1 MVAPDT
7 TCHVRHHPDR
17 KMGKLRDFQLQ
28 LAIDSEVKP
37 VTQKLRRLPFSLQP
51 AVEAKLEELLEQDI
65 IEKVTGPTPWV
76 SHVVCIPKK
85 DNQVRLCV
93 DMRQANKAIVKEPYP
108 MPTIDYLLQEMR
120 GAVVFSKLDLSQSFQ
135 QIELYPNSW
144 DITTFV
150 THKGL

>member
-1 MVAPDT
+1 
-7 TCHVRHHPDR
+7 
-17 KMGKLRDFQLQ
+17 MGKLRDFQLQ

-93 DMRQANKAIVKEPYP
+93 DMRQANKAIVNEPYP
-108 MPTIDYLLQEMR
+108 MPTIDYLLHEMR